1 MKTYDL
7 VQVFLKSR
15 QAKGL
20 SSRTINWYRYILLK
34 FSDLNPD
41 LPENPSAI
49 DDFLSLCNAGDER
62 RHGYF
67 RTIRAFYRFL
77 SRRFNVTNIVDSVES
92 PKRSKKQPRPLTLD
106 QLDQLLSFPHDL
118 KTMAAITFLADSGAR
133 IGELANMAKDDLFVC
148 EWGPLARINGK
159 TGERIIPISDN
170 TYQML
175 LKVLPFNVKVGQ
187 LTRLVSRA
195 FRDAHITGTAH
206 NLRHTF
212 GTYWGGKDIL
222 MLKRIMGHSN
232 IATTERY
239 RGLQFKDM
247 CAQQHQFSPLKAV
260 QNNRQLG
267 LFLK

>member
-1 MKTYDL
+1 METSIAISA
-7 VQVFLKSR
+7 FLKSR

-20 SSRTINWYRYILLK
+20 SKRTITWYRIILTK
-34 FSDLNPD
+34 FSEMFPD
-41 LPENPSAI
+41 LPDNPSAI
-49 DDFLSLCNAGDER
+49 DDFLSSCRGGDER

-77 SRRFNVTNIVDSVES
+77 YRRFKIINVIDLVET
-92 PKRSKKQPRPLTLD
+92 PKRRKKQPKPITLD
-106 QLDQLLSFPHDL
+106 QLDQLLSFPHNL
-118 KTMAAITFLADSGAR
+118 RAMAAILFLADSGAR
-133 IGELANMAKDDLFVC
+133 IGELANLTKDDIFVC

-159 TGERIIPISDN
+159 TGERTIPISES
-170 TYQML
+170 TYQIL
-175 LKVLPFNVKVGQ
+175 LKVLPFNVKVDQ
-187 LTRLVSRA
+187 LTRIVSWA
-195 FRDAHITGTAH
+195 FRDAHVKGSAH

-232 IATTERY
+232 ISTTEIY

-247 CAQQHQFSPLKAV
+247 CEQQHKFSPLRAV
-260 QNNRQLG
+260 QTNRQMG